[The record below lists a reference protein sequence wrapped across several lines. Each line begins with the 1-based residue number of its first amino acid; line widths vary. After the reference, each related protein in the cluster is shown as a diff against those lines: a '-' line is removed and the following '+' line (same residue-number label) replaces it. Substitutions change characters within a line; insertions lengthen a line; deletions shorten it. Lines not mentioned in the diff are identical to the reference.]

1 MYKLKEFF
9 SRLDEIAPIEYSY
22 KQIERGD
29 YDNSGIIVN
38 ASDQVKKVL
47 FTLDL
52 SDLAV
57 KKAKR
62 LGVDTIVTHH
72 PAIYA
77 PIKTLDI
84 NAPETASLLTAVE
97 EKMNV
102 ISMHLNL
109 DVASGGID
117 ACLSNALSAKEYKII
132 DYLTE
137 SVGYGREFKIN
148 KQTLSEY
155 KKFVKKELKT
165 DKIICYGK
173 KTAVINK
180 VASFCGG
187 GGSHAVKAV
196 KEGKTDADLIVTSD
210 LPHHLIKEL
219 VERGKLVMIIPHY
232 ASEEIGFKRFCEK
245 IKNIVNDKAEIFYF
259 EDRRFR

>member
-1 MYKLKEFF
+1 MYSLKEFF
-9 SRLDEIAPIEYSY
+9 SKLDEIAPIEYSY

-29 YDNSGIIVN
+29 YDNSGIIVKVN
-38 ASDQVKKVL
+38 EEVKKVL

-52 SDLAV
+52 TELAV

-77 PIKTLDI
+77 PIKSLDVTS
-84 NAPETASLLTAVE
+84 PDTASLLSAIE
-97 EKMNV
+97 NKINV

-117 ACLSNALSAKEYKII
+117 ASLAKALGGKEYKIL

-137 SVGYGREFKIN
+137 KVGYGREFKIP
-148 KQTLSEY
+148 KTSLLEY
-155 KKFVKKELKT
+155 KKLVKKALDT

-173 KTAVINK
+173 KTANINK
-180 VASFCGG
+180 VASFCGA
-187 GGSHAVKAV
+187 GGSHAVKIV
-196 KEGKTDADLIVTSD
+196 KEGITDADLIVTSD
-210 LPHHLIKEL
+210 LAHHLIKEFI
-219 VERGKLVMIIPHY
+219 ERDKLVMIIPHY
-232 ASEEIGFKRFCEK
+232 VSEEYGFKRFCENV
-245 IKNIVNDKAEIFYF
+245 KNIVKDKAEIFYF
-259 EDRRFR
+259 DDRRFR